1 MQNMDLLVTSL
12 EYIEE
17 HITGDLK
24 TADIAMACHCSKS
37 TLEKLF
43 QCVNGISVHSY
54 IVRRRMML
62 AAKRISLNPGESILD
77 IAVDYGYGSH
87 EAFTRA
93 FKEVWNCNPSAFR
106 ERKFVEL
113 FPKLKEPIRE
123 GEKYI
128 MQRKNVDI
136 SELYDLFRD
145 RKDCYF
151 VCSDINALV
160 PINEISHKAGD
171 LAIIESMNR
180 LEKAAGEEDVIFRI
194 GGDEFCILTN
204 SEDEAYAVAMAEKI
218 RSFNGQTFT
227 FEDREIPLSL
237 HVGVTKYQGRILR
250 YNDLFSELHMSI
262 RESKRI

>member
-1 MQNMDLLVTSL
+1 MRNMALLVTSL
-12 EYIEE
+12 EYIEQ
-17 HITGDLK
+17 HITYELK
-24 TADIAMACHCSKS
+24 TADIAVACHCSTS
-37 TLEKLF
+37 TLDKLF
-43 QCVNGISVHSY
+43 PCVNGISVHSY

-62 AAKRISLNPGESILD
+62 AAKRISLNPEESILD

-87 EAFTRA
+87 EAFARA

-106 ERKFVEL
+106 DRRFVEL

-123 GEKYI
+123 GEQYI

-145 RKDCYF
+145 RQECYF
-151 VCSDINALV
+151 VCSDIKCLV

-204 SEDEAYAVAMAEKI
+204 SKDEAYALSIAEKI

-227 FEDREIPLSL
+227 YEDKEIPLSL
-237 HVGVTKYQGRILR
+237 HVAVTKYQGRILR

-262 RESKRI
+262 RESK